1 MTGNSEMQVS
11 KVSYRPDIDGL
22 RALAVLAVVIFHFNK
37 QWLPGGFVG
46 VDIFFVISGY
56 LITGIIFKQAAKG
69 EFSFVDFYIRRAR
82 RILPAAFLLIFVT
95 VIFGLAFMV
104 PMDAKDLASSAVAS
118 IFSVSNVYFWKY
130 LDVSYFAASSDM
142 VPLLHMWSLGVEEQF
157 YLVWPALLVGL
168 YKVGGRKTLVFAAML
183 VSLASV
189 LYGESKLVSDPKFSY
204 YMLPSRAGELLI
216 GALAFFASECW
227 KSRISKNVAQ
237 IIALAGM
244 AAVGYSIAFI
254 SESGGFPGII
264 SLLPVVG
271 VASVIFSGAVG
282 KNVVSSCLSFRPLV
296 FIGLVSF
303 SLYLWH
309 WPILA
314 YYRYAY
320 GQPTGYGY
328 WICGA
333 LLLATTLISYY
344 VVEVPFRRPAK
355 QILSV
360 KGVAVALTA
369 ILTVTVSYYAIGTKG
384 LVKELSPEGY
394 HAKVTE
400 HFNQTKAAYRYEY
413 NCQTSRADASLM
425 TLDRCLIGP
434 GNKKPSVLIFGDS
447 NSAHYVG
454 YWKVVAENRGVTM
467 RNIAHD
473 SCVPFAGEKSRPYV
487 KVASRDSC
495 QKFNS
500 LVRESFGSFDT
511 LIVSADWEGYKY
523 RTKNYVED
531 IEGLVKELSAT
542 GKNIIIGL
550 KVPIFRGY
558 DRACDL
564 KAIKIPGIHC
574 AERGVYAD
582 PGETEINK
590 QIIAIAQKYS
600 NVKTF
605 TLRNYICTDGT
616 CSAYLRGK
624 PIYFDLGHLSMAGS
638 EQIGQLSIAEKN
650 RPGLLFSKIE
660 PDEANMLS
668 PPSR

>member
-1 MTGNSEMQVS
+1 MTGNLEMQV
-11 KVSYRPDIDGL
+11 KKMSYRPDIDGL

-37 QWLPGGFVG
+37 HLLPGGFVG

-56 LITGIIFKQAAKG
+56 LITGIILKEVSGG
-69 EFSFVDFYIRRAR
+69 EFSFVDFYMRRVR
-82 RILPAAFLLIFVT
+82 RILPAAFFLIFVT
-95 VIFGLAFMV
+95 ALFGLAFMV
-104 PMDAKDLASSAVAS
+104 PMDAKDLASSAIAS
-118 IFSVSNVYFWKY
+118 TFSVANIYFWKY

-157 YLVWPALLVGL
+157 YLVWPALLLVL
-168 YKVGGRKTLVFAAML
+168 YKIGGRKGIVSAAL
-183 VSLASV
+183 LISLASV
-189 LYGESKLVSDPKFSY
+189 LYGESKLVSDPKFAY

-216 GALAFFASECW
+216 GALAFFASETW
-227 KSRISKNVAQ
+227 KGRVNKNVAQ
-237 IIALAGM
+237 VLALVGI
-244 AAVGYSIAFI
+244 AAVGLSIAFI
-254 SESGGFPGII
+254 SEAGGFPGVI

-271 VASVIFSGAVG
+271 VACVIFAGAVG
-282 KNVVSSCLSFRPLV
+282 NNVVSSLLSLRPLV

-314 YYRYAY
+314 FYRYAY
-320 GQPTGYGY
+320 GQPAGSGY
-328 WICGA
+328 IVCAA
-333 LLLATTLISYY
+333 LLIAATLISYY
-344 VVEVPFRRPAK
+344 LVEVPFRRPAK
-355 QILSV
+355 RVVNL
-360 KGVAVALTA
+360 KGFAVALMA
-369 ILTVTVSYYAIGTKG
+369 VLTVSVSYYAIGTKG
-384 LVKELSPEGY
+384 LVRELSPEGY

-413 NCQTSRADASLM
+413 NCQTSRYDANLIN
-425 TLDRCLIGP
+425 LDRCLIGP
-434 GNKKPSVLIFGDS
+434 GDKKPRVLIFGDS

-454 YWKVVAENRGVTM
+454 YWKVIAENQGVTM

-473 SCVPFAGEKSRPYV
+473 SCVPFSGEKSRPYV

-500 LVRESFGSFDT
+500 LVRENFGNYDT

-550 KVPIFRGY
+550 KVPIFKEY
-558 DRACDL
+558 DRSCDL
-564 KAIKIPGIHC
+564 KAIKIPGVDC
-574 AERGVYAD
+574 AARGVYAD
-582 PGETEINK
+582 TGETEIND
-590 QIIAIAQKYS
+590 QIIAIAGKYN

-605 TLRNYICTDGT
+605 TLRNYVCTNGT

-638 EQIGQLSIAEKN
+638 EQIGRISVAEKN
-650 RPGLLFSKIE
+650 MPGLISQK
-660 PDEANMLS
+660 
-668 PPSR
+668 